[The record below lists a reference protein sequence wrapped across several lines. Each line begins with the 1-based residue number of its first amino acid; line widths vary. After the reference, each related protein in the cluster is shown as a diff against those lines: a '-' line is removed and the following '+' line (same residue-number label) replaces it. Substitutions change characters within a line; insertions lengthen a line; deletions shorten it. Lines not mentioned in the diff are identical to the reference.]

1 MKQLLRGALS
11 AVCLL
16 SASLYAELGLRA
28 GVSAH
33 AQSEF
38 DGCLIEIDRCYRE
51 LTTRHVNLRLTRNV
65 KWLYNRALEDFRNQK
80 SNNASKCNQ
89 YAEKMCHMWEQAE
102 NNRNYTG
109 QDIRNFD
116 YEQLLK
122 RESPATKPY
131 STNNRSRNRPNH
143 EDSYDYPEYS
153 RDGFEEDDWEYE
165 DCIRAGKSEGYCEE
179 EFWEYEDCLWEGES
193 EAYCEEFL

>member
-16 SASLYAELGLRA
+16 STSLYAELGLRA

-33 AQSEF
+33 AQSAF

-51 LTTRHVNLRLTRNV
+51 LTTRHANLRLTRNV
-65 KWLYNRALEDFRNQK
+65 KWLYNKALEDFRNEK
-80 SNNASKCNQ
+80 SNNASRCNQ

-102 NNRNYTG
+102 HNKSYTG
-109 QDIRNFD
+109 EDVRNFN
-116 YEQLLK
+116 YHQQQK
-122 RESPATKPY
+122 RESPAAETK
-131 STNNRSRNRPNH
+131 STDNRSRSRPYQ

-153 RDGFEEDDWEYE
+153 GEGFEEDDWEYE
-165 DCIRAGKSEGYCEE
+165 DCI
-179 EFWEYEDCLWEGES
+179 WEGES
-193 EAYCEEFL
+193 EDYCEEFL